1 MTYDGRYERR
11 YESCSGVMITIRKEK
26 ICNSIFNLPYL
37 DSHGE
42 PDKGLHQGTQLLLS
56 ESAYEE
62 LRRQWLGHEIA
73 EKIGRIQSLKNYNDP
88 WEIF

>member
-1 MTYDGRYERR
+1 MSYNLCFITYKERISFGYDR
-11 YESCSGVMITIRKEK
+11 VNIV
-26 ICNSIFNLPYL
+26 IFSLPYL

>member
-1 MTYDGRYERR
+1 MISFGYDR
-11 YESCSGVMITIRKEK
+11 VNIV
-26 ICNSIFNLPYL
+26 IFSLPYL

-73 EKIGRIQSLKNYNDP
+73 EKIGRIQSLRNYNDP